1 MDERKIKE
9 YADILCREHNSVH
22 ITQIKARNELII
34 SKLMKKFKISYEYAR
49 YCFEN
54 NNDR

>member
-22 ITQIKARNELII
+22 ITQIKARN
-34 SKLMKKFKISYEYAR
+34 
-49 YCFEN
+49 
-54 NNDR
+54 

>member
-9 YADILCREHNSVH
+9 YADILCRKYNSVH
-22 ITQIKARNELII
+22 ITQIKTRNELII
-34 SKLMKKFKISYEYAR
+34 SELMKKFNISYEYAR

-54 NNDR
+54 NKDR

>member
-9 YADILCREHNSVH
+9 YADTLCRKYSSVH
-22 ITQIKARNELII
+22 ITQIKTRNELII
-34 SKLMKKFKISYEYAR
+34 SELMKKFNISYEYAR

-54 NNDR
+54 NKDR